1 METVW
6 NIQPVTVTLVVYKS
20 LEFKNLTFSSKVCDF
35 RLKRLYN
42 LLQNKIPIYEE
53 WVKRLLEEIATLV
66 DCIQEMEKQTAHGL
80 DVLTTNL
87 NMTCLPD
94 ERIKALQNDLN
105 ATVEIIRR
113 ARVFGQWNTD
123 GIKLNYLSF
132 TDVFGDQSQ

>member
-1 METVW
+1 
-6 NIQPVTVTLVVYKS
+6 
-20 LEFKNLTFSSKVCDF
+20 
-35 RLKRLYN
+35 
-42 LLQNKIPIYEE
+42 
-53 WVKRLLEEIATLV
+53 
-66 DCIQEMEKQTAHGL
+66 MEKQTAHGL